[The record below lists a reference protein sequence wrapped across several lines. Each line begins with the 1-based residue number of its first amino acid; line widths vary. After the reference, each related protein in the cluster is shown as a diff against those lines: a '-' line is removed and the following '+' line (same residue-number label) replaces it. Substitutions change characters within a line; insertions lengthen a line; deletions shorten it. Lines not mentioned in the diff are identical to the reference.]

1 MIPHTP
7 LLILFTTSA
16 QTHIF
21 PEIRIDAIRFIDL
34 FLEVIPETL
43 VSGWTE
49 GSGHGNRVLDGYLGI
64 LNAGTKF
71 SEAEGEKPLDFFL
84 LWMSLTTLFRSNA
97 SDLDSQCGP
106 FCRCALFILL
116 LIGCNF
122 IDHAISQNSSSL
134 NPYPHS
140 LHMHY
145 RHPIALLQI
154 LLSIPPIF
162 FYRLGIS
169 HHHSQ
174 A

>member
-71 SEAEGEKPLDFFL
+71 SEAEGEKPLDFF
-84 LWMSLTTLFRSNA
+84 FVVDIA
-97 SDLDSQCGP
+97 YDS
-106 FCRCALFILL
+106 I
-116 LIGCNF
+116 
-122 IDHAISQNSSSL
+122 
-134 NPYPHS
+134 
-140 LHMHY
+140 
-145 RHPIALLQI
+145 
-154 LLSIPPIF
+154 
-162 FYRLGIS
+162 
-169 HHHSQ
+169 
-174 A
+174 